1 MKLTIRKVF
10 TENNDYL
17 HKVVNHIIDHELP
30 QSLEVEAVETI
41 NQDTEQK
48 IQLLVSYSGKQ

>member
-1 MKLTIRKVF
+1 MRKVF